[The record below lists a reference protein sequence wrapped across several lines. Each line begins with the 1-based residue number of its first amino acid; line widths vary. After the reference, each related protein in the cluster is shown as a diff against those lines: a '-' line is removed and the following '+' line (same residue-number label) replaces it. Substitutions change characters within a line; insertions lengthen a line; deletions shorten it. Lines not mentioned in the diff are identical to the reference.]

1 MVEGGEYR
9 EVGCGGHSMVEML
22 DTVRLMWRTQRGW
35 DAGHGAVGCGEL
47 GMGEIKM
54 VGEVDC
60 EVCFG
65 V

>member
-1 MVEGGEYR
+1 LSFLRVIVW
-9 EVGCGGHSMVEML
+9 VGRRVVGGGHSVVDVV

-54 VGEVDC
+54 VGE
-60 EVCFG
+60 G
-65 V
+65 GL